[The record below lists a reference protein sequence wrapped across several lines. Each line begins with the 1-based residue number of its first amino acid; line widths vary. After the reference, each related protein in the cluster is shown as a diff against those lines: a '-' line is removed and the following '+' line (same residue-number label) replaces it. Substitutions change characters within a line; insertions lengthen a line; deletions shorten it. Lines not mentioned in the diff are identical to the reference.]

1 MNNNRMFQW
10 FLTMDKGICG
20 HRSCIFTVVSIKLVW
35 TPVVPYQVPLTN
47 CKPPLRRFLNCKPP
61 LNGVNARFELSLQDT
76 LFIVTNELFRFI

>member
-20 HRSCIFTVVSIKLVW
+20 HRSCIFTVVSIKLVR
-35 TPVVPYQVPLTN
+35 TPVVPYQVPLT
-47 CKPPLRRFLNCKPP
+47 NCKPP